1 MLMFS
6 LKQKQQQNTNN
17 NNKEKA
23 TLISTCLQ
31 TECWAVLVVADIPMM
46 LLNLAAELKN
56 AKQVTG
62 VIYLLSSTFYG
73 IFQL

>member
-1 MLMFS
+1 MFS
-6 LKQKQQQNTNN
+6 LKQKQQQQKNTTNN
-17 NNKEKA
+17 KKEKA

-31 TECWAVLVVADIPMM
+31 TECRAVLVVADIPKM
-46 LLNLAAELKN
+46 LLNLAAKLRN

-73 IFQL
+73 IFKW